1 MNEAERLA
9 EWMLATPEAIGDAD
23 PADLVAQ
30 ITEAVGGDL
39 TGLWLLDYGAGIGRV
54 ASPLMAAGAHLAL
67 ADPNPEYLEL
77 APAQALKVQL
87 GGAFREVLP
96 LCHHAYSSNVFIHF
110 TWRYAPQAL
119 AHMATAVP
127 RGGLVMVQMPI
138 YDQAAE
144 GGGWIDVTTY
154 TDGQV
159 IDWAEAA
166 GLEVLELYRNPGRFD
181 YDRIGSYHS
190 KFQVLR
196 RVRP

>member
-1 MNEAERLA
+1 MSDADRLA
-9 EWMLATPEAIGDAD
+9 EWMLATPAAIGDAD

-30 ITEAVGGDL
+30 VTEAVGGDVAD
-39 TGLWLLDYGAGIGRV
+39 LWLLDYGAGIGRV
-54 ASPLMAAGAHLAL
+54 ASPLMAAGARLVL

-119 AHMATAVP
+119 AHMASAVA

-154 TDGQV
+154 TEGQV
-159 IDWAEAA
+159 VGWAEAA
-166 GLEVLELYRNPGRFD
+166 GLEVLELYRNPGAFD
-181 YDRIGSYHS
+181 YSRVGPDHWRL
-190 KFQVLR
+190 QLLR
-196 RVRP
+196 RHP